1 MTNNTTIIGVLCE
14 TYDRTFLCSVAE
26 LYEATHS
33 KQFQYTA
40 YFSANQYCDFRYAT
54 NLQRF
59 RYDPFT
65 GEKIDWKKVKELI
78 K

>member
-1 MTNNTTIIGVLCE
+1 MTNLKTTIGVLSV
-14 TYDRTFLCSVAE
+14 TYDYTCICTVAE
-26 LYEATHS
+26 LYDIVHDRCCI
-33 KQFQYTA
+33 YTA
-40 YFSANQYCDFRYAT
+40 KQYCDFRYAT

-78 K
+78 E

>member
-1 MTNNTTIIGVLCE
+1 MTNFKTTIGVLSV
-14 TYDRTFLCSVAE
+14 TYDYTCICTVEE
-26 LYEATHS
+26 LYDYVRE
-33 KQFQYTA
+33 KICVYTA
-40 YFSANQYCDFRYAT
+40 KQYCDFRYST

-78 K
+78 E

>member
-1 MTNNTTIIGVLCE
+1 MTDNYTIIGILSLSYDC
-14 TYDRTFLCSVAE
+14 TYLCSVAE
-26 LYEATHS
+26 LYEATHDRP
-33 KQFQYTA
+33 FQYTA
-40 YFSANQYCDFRYAT
+40 HYTAKQYCDFRYAT

-78 K
+78 E

>member
-26 LYEATHS
+26 LYEAVHDRHCR
-33 KQFQYTA
+33 Y
-40 YFSANQYCDFRYAT
+40 SAKQYCDFRYAT

-78 K
+78 E

>member
-1 MTNNTTIIGVLCE
+1 MTNNKTVIGVLCE
-14 TYDRTFLCSVAE
+14 TNERTFLCSVEE
-26 LYEATHS
+26 LYEATHC

-40 YFSANQYCDFRYAT
+40 YFSAKQYCDFRYST

-78 K
+78 E